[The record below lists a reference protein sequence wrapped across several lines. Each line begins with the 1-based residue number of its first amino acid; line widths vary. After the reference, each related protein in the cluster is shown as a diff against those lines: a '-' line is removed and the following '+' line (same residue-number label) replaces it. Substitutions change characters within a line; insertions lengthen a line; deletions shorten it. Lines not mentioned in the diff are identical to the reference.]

1 MVLHWYSIMENLVC
15 DEDQAVYT
23 IMYGIQAIN
32 PNGEIVKCYSNIF
45 FDKKDA
51 DSFVK
56 VCNEG
61 QLSLI
66 HLEDVIE
73 DRLSELYEHR
83 TTI

>member
-1 MVLHWYSIMENLVC
+1 MLHWYSIMENLVY
-15 DEDQAVYT
+15 DENQAGYI

-32 PNGEIVKCYSNIF
+32 PNGEIVKCYSNVF

-56 VCNEG
+56 ACNEG

-66 HLEDVIE
+66 HMEDVIE
-73 DRLSELYEHR
+73 DRLTELYERR
-83 TTI
+83 TTT